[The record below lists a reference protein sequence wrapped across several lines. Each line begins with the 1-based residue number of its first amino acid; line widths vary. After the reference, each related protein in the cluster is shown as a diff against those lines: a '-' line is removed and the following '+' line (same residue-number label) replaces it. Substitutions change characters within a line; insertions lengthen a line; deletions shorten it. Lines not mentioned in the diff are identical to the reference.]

1 MWGPNSGRFHA
12 VTGGEKGGRET
23 NVQDVTLFLELV
35 MHPSVGSTA
44 PFSLLGTGPMGREEP
59 LCLGAQGRKACDW
72 EKITTGL

>member
-23 NVQDVTLFLELV
+23 SDQGVTLFLELV

-44 PFSLLGTGPMGREEP
+44 PFSLLGTDPVGGEGPF
-59 LCLGAQGRKACDW
+59 CLGAQGRKACDW
-72 EKITTGL
+72 EEIATGL